1 MPEGSSGLARGTFGD
16 VSLLVVPLAFAAII
30 GLLVL
35 AERLETQRVR
45 TMVRLT
51 VRARGTTPEVAE
63 ALIAAELAP
72 VLAAHGFERR

>member
-1 MPEGSSGLARGTFGD
+1 M
-16 VSLLVVPLAFAAII
+16 
-30 GLLVL
+30 L
-35 AERLETQRVR
+35 AERLENQRVR

-72 VLAAHGFERR
+72 VLAAQGLDHR

>member
-1 MPEGSSGLARGTFGD
+1 M
-16 VSLLVVPLAFAAII
+16 SLLLVPLAFAAIVGI
-30 GLLVL
+30 LVL

-45 TMVRLT
+45 VMVRMT

-72 VLAAHGFERR
+72 ILAAHGLEQRRP

>member
-1 MPEGSSGLARGTFGD
+1 MS
-16 VSLLVVPLAFAAII
+16 VLLVPLAFAVLV

-72 VLAAHGFERR
+72 VLAAHGLQHR

>member
-1 MPEGSSGLARGTFGD
+1 M
-16 VSLLVVPLAFAAII
+16 LLVPLAFAVLV

-72 VLAAHGFERR
+72 VLAAHGLEQRR